1 MIKLGPVGGRETRKM
16 ALGTS
21 TMCLIVR
28 IHIRGI
34 RKRSAEERGLPKR
47 PAEEACSKRLV
58 VVACRKKPV
67 FAHGFEGLHKGSEA
81 VAS

>member
-34 RKRSAEERGLPKR
+34 RKRSAEERGLSKR
-47 PAEEACSKRLV
+47 PAEEACRRGLFKE
-58 VVACRKKPV
+58 ACRS
-67 FAHGFEGLHKGSEA
+67 GLSKETCLCPWL
-81 VAS
+81 